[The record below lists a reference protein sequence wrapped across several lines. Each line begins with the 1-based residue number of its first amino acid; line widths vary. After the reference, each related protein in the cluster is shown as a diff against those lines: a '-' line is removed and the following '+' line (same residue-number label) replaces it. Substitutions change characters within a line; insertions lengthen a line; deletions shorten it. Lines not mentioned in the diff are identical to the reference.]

1 MKKLYF
7 FLLLMAIVGCGYSQ
21 EYTIERSY
29 TTTFVKLSQNC
40 SLDKYE
46 KLCKGY
52 ANYLAGS
59 FENTQLQY
67 FNANIDYEDE
77 LSVIEFPH
85 ATQEILVELKLNP
98 WHDFVSIIAHVTT
111 EDELGK
117 ENFIEVVNA
126 DSNTFKPITFA
137 HLFKKP
143 LIASMIC
150 ARRLEAEY
158 KDNNME
164 LFPLVVASME
174 VNPTRFLIYPDAIEF
189 IFPPN
194 LVKRGNQD
202 NKLLVKI
209 SELAEAEPNLDWFS
223 IKK

>member
-7 FLLLMAIVGCGYSQ
+7 FLFLMAAAGCGYSQ

-29 TTTFVKLSQNC
+29 TTTYVKLNQNC
-40 SLDKYE
+40 SLEKYE

-52 ANYLAGS
+52 VNYLVGS
-59 FENTQLQY
+59 FENAQLQH

-85 ATQEILVELKLNP
+85 ATQDLKVELIPNP
-98 WHDFVSIIAHVTT
+98 WHDFVSIIAHVAT

-117 ENFIEVVNA
+117 ENFIEVINVN
-126 DSNTFKPITFA
+126 SKTFKLITFA
-137 HLFKKP
+137 DLFKKP

-150 ARRLEAEY
+150 ARKLEAKY

-194 LVKRGNQD
+194 LVKKGNQD